1 MAAVKE
7 NSKLEV
13 QQPSGILEGQETK
26 TDGKLLDRAVPR
38 MENMFVKQ
46 CDMMMVVILLI
57 PLLRKK
63 YLKIKMQRFY

>member
-1 MAAVKE
+1 M
-7 NSKLEV
+7 LEV

-57 PLLRKK
+57 TSLRKK
-63 YLKIKMQRFY
+63 KSKNKE